1 MWVYDM
7 RLIIKIKYG
16 MKTVYI
22 DKLPDSETILER
34 NQYPSTIKMKLKDM
48 PQEAYSITFQ
58 NQIKK

>member
-22 DKLPDSETILER
+22 DKLPDSETIL
-34 NQYPSTIKMKLKDM
+34 
-48 PQEAYSITFQ
+48 
-58 NQIKK
+58 